1 MLVNMVR
8 SEKRLG
14 YALSYSIIL
23 RSFALAALLS
33 CLCSCVYIQTSG
45 SDLVRIDRQ
54 AANDAISGDA
64 TEEQIEGVGLM
75 LVVNDG
81 FVQIKEVLPDGPAA
95 RHGGLKESDYIVAVG
110 QQAEEGLLTKMVSVA
125 GWRLDDVVD
134 LIRGPKGT
142 RVVLKVWQ
150 PGSYEKT
157 RDISLVRDVLNVPQ
171 LEGDSGL

>member
-1 MLVNMVR
+1 MLVNKVPI
-8 SEKRLG
+8 EKRLG
-14 YALSYSIIL
+14 YALSYPIIL

-75 LVVNDG
+75 LVVNDR
-81 FVQIKEVLPDGPAA
+81 FIQIKEILPDGPAA
-95 RHGGLKESDYIVAVG
+95 RQGGLKESDYIVAVG
-110 QQAEEGLLTKMVSVA
+110 QEAEDGQSTKMVSVA
-125 GWRLDDVVD
+125 GWRLDEVVD

-142 RVVLKVWQ
+142 KVVLKVWQ
-150 PGSYEKT
+150 PGTYEKT
-157 RDISLVRDVLNVPQ
+157 REISLVRDVVNVP
-171 LEGDSGL
+171 